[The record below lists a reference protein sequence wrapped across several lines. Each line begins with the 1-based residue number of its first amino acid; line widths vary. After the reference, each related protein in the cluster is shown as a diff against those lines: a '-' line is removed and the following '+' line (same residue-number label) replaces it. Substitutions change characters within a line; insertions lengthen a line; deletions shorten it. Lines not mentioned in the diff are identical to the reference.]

1 MKPSDY
7 LDKVRDAIGAP
18 SDYALQKPLSL
29 SKQRLSNYRKN
40 KDFFSDEVSLKVAEI
55 LRIHAGIVILDMH
68 RERAKTPETQAVW
81 SGLMDKL
88 SASFNSLLPCPRPR
102 GTLRST

>member
-1 MKPSDY
+1 MKPSEY

-55 LRIHAGIVILDMH
+55 LKIHAGIVMIDMH
-68 RERAKTPETQAVW
+68 RERAKTPQEQSVW
-81 SGLMDKL
+81 SEIYKGFPSL
-88 SASFNSLLPCPRPR
+88 SLRAKSGRSFALPR
-102 GTLRST
+102 